1 MSTTTETPLPTT
13 PSALSLPAIFAV
25 SSTKRALDCP
35 EILITI
41 GEWIP
46 LFEQGP
52 DKKPFIFKPRTL
64 LNCCLVSKH
73 WYKTLW
79 PLVWR
84 VDDRG
89 SMRRVPWMTMTMNS
103 RYVRTYLGY
112 WGENCYNS
120 PTLHS
125 RLRRL
130 TIGHDVQNIDEAV
143 MMIRTNKDLQML
155 SLFRLSPF
163 AAFYKRAKVN
173 VADVDDHD
181 DLRDDVFS
189 PTNPLGHLQP
199 TLEELSVDQTPFQGM
214 EFYCLLRAVARGRL
228 HTLKLTCLSGT
239 FDLHDLVF
247 ESLTRLHLCLY
258 TKKELELSEIIGRSP
273 HLEHLELIGPESRRE
288 ASFLEPLIHIL
299 RGIQPLETLKQ
310 RDDQSRVGT
319 MEPRQWSRPRLR
331 TLRFQKLHWIKDQS
345 DGEELGND
353 ITFLDLVQAH
363 GNIHS
368 WQHET
373 TRMSSLRELELPIWV
388 LDTLVREAIEVYN
401 STLEVLKIRNCHQK
415 EDIPSWKVRQQ
426 GRVLRRI
433 LQSCSKLRD
442 VELTGI
448 DIIVTMKD
456 ILGDFE
462 TDHHPL
468 TENDNEGRGLTRQ
481 TPEVGEQ
488 HFPTENGGVKALTCP
503 ELKSLKLTRNASYHA
518 RDQKLMEEERLY
530 VDGSENNNGHSTGIW
545 IIPRQKWDTT
555 LDDGTDFLLD
565 TRPSN
570 CELAGNIVEEGR
582 GEHEGGKLLKKFL
595 RYISLSKNL
604 KELQLSQLRLRRIG

>member
-1 MSTTTETPLPTT
+1 MSTTTEPPLSTT
-13 PSALSLPAIFAV
+13 PSTLSPPAFSLA
-25 SSTKRALDCP
+25 SSTKKALDCP
-35 EILITI
+35 EILIII

-52 DKKPFIFKPRTL
+52 VKKPFIFKPRTL

-89 SMRRVPWMTMTMNS
+89 SMKGVPWMTMNKNS
-103 RYVRTYLGY
+103 QYVRTYLGY
-112 WGENCYNS
+112 WGDNYYNS

-143 MMIRTNKDLQML
+143 MLIRTNKDLRML
-155 SLFRLSPF
+155 SLFKLSPF
-163 AAFYKRAKVN
+163 ASFCKRAKVN
-173 VADVDDHD
+173 IADIDDHD
-181 DLRDDVFS
+181 DLRDNVFS
-189 PTNPLGHLQP
+189 PTNPLGHLQS
-199 TLEELSVDQTPFQGM
+199 TLEELSVEQTPFQRM
-214 EFYCLLRAVARGRL
+214 ELYCLLRAVARGRL

-258 TKKELELSEIIGRSP
+258 TKMELGLSEIIGRAP
-273 HLEHLELIGPESRRE
+273 RLEHLELIGPESSRE
-288 ASFLEPLIHIL
+288 ANFLEPLIRIL
-299 RGIQPLETLKQ
+299 RGIQPQETLRP
-310 RDDQSRVGT
+310 RDNQSRVGT
-319 MEPRQWSRPRLR
+319 LEPRQWSRPRLR

-363 GNIHS
+363 GNINS
-368 WQHET
+368 WQNEA

-388 LDTLVREAIEVYN
+388 LDSLVREAIEVYC
-401 STLEVLKIRNCHQK
+401 STMEVLKIRNHHQK
-415 EDIPSWKVRQQ
+415 EDIPSWKVKQQ

-433 LQSCSKLRD
+433 LQSCSRLRD

-462 TDHHPL
+462 TDHHPA
-468 TENDNEGRGLTRQ
+468 TENDNEGRGLIRETS
-481 TPEVGEQ
+481 EVGEQ
-488 HFPTENGGVKALTCP
+488 QFPTDNRGVKALACP
-503 ELKSLKLTRNASYHA
+503 ELRSLKLTRNASYNA

-530 VDGSENNNGHSTGIW
+530 VDGSENNNDHSTGIW
-545 IIPRQKWDTT
+545 IVPRQKRDTT

-570 CELAGNIVEEGR
+570 CELAGDAVEEGR
-582 GEHEGGKLLKKFL
+582 REHEGGKLLKTFL
-595 RYISLSKNL
+595 RYISPSKNL